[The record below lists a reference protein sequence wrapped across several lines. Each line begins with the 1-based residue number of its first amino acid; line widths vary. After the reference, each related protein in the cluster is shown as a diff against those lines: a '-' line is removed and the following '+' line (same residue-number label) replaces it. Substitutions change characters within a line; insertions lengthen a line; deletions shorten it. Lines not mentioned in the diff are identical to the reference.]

1 MSPRNVLG
9 PLDLYVVTDSRLAGE
24 RGNLWTIEEAIAGG
38 ADVVQLREKDM
49 STRDMILLGQALRE
63 ITREHRVLFIV
74 NDRVDVALAV
84 DADGVHVGQDDMP
97 ARLARKLVGP
107 DRIVGVSAT
116 TLADAVR
123 AAEDGADYLGVG
135 PIYPTGTKPDAAPA
149 TGPGLVSEARR
160 ATGLPIVGIGGIG
173 PTNAAEVVA
182 AGADGVAVISAIV
195 GKPDPRA
202 EARRIR
208 EAVAWAKRIRR
219 QDVLP

>member
-1 MSPRNVLG
+1 MSAPKKLS

-49 STRDMILLGQALRE
+49 STLEMILLGQALRE
-63 ITREHRVLFIV
+63 LTRRHGVLFVV

-84 DADGVHVGQDDMP
+84 EADGVHVGQADMP
-97 ARLARKLVGP
+97 ARLVRKLVGP
-107 DRIVGVSAT
+107 DMIVGVSAT
-116 TLADAVR
+116 TLAQAVR

-135 PIYPTGTKPDAAPA
+135 PIYPTGTKPDAAPV
-149 TGPGLVSEARR
+149 TGPWLVTAAKRE
-160 ATGLPIVGIGGIG
+160 TGLPIVAIGGIG
-173 PTNAAEVVA
+173 PGNAAEVVA

-202 EARRIR
+202 EARKIK
-208 EAVAWAKRIRR
+208 EAVVRTAAGRR
-219 QDVLP
+219 

>member
-1 MSPRNVLG
+1 MTARRELG

-38 ADVVQLREKDM
+38 ADVVQLREKNM
-49 STRDMILLGQALRE
+49 STREMILLGQALRE
-63 ITREHRVLFIV
+63 LTRKHGVLFVV

-97 ARLARKLVGP
+97 APLARKLVGLGM
-107 DRIVGVSAT
+107 IVGVSAT
-116 TLADAVR
+116 TLAEAIR

-149 TGPGLVSEARR
+149 TGPELVSAARR
-160 ATGLPIVGIGGIG
+160 ATGLPIVAIGGIG
-173 PTNAAEVVA
+173 PANAAEVVA

-202 EARRIR
+202 EARRIK
-208 EAVAWAKRIRR
+208 EAVLRAKALRR
-219 QDVLP
+219 

>member
-1 MSPRNVLG
+1 MTARRQLG

-24 RGNLWTIEEAIAGG
+24 RGNLWTIEEAILGG
-38 ADVVQLREKDM
+38 SDVVQLREKDA
-49 STRDMILLGQALRE
+49 STRQLIELGEALRE
-63 ITREHRVLFIV
+63 LTRRHRVLFIV

-97 ARLARKLVGP
+97 ARLARRLVGP

-116 TLADAVR
+116 TLAEALQ

-135 PIYPTGTKPDAAPA
+135 PIYFTGTKPDAAPA
-149 TGPGLVSEARR
+149 TGPGLVTAAKQE
-160 ATGLPIVGIGGIG
+160 TGLPIVAIGGIG
-173 PTNAAEVVA
+173 PSNAAEVVA

-202 EARRIR
+202 AASQIKGAVLRAKAGAR
-208 EAVAWAKRIRR
+208 
-219 QDVLP
+219 

>member
-1 MSPRNVLG
+1 MTVGRKLG

-49 STRDMILLGQALRE
+49 STREMIALGQALRE
-63 ITREHRVLFIV
+63 LTRRHGVLLVV

-84 DADGVHVGQDDMP
+84 DADGIHVGQDDMP
-97 ARLARKLVGP
+97 ARLARNLVGP

-116 TLADAVR
+116 SLEEAIQ

-135 PIYPTGTKPDAAPA
+135 PIYSTGTKLDAKPA
-149 TGPGLVSEARR
+149 TGPGLVTEAKR
-160 ATGLPIVGIGGIG
+160 ATGLPIVAIGGIG
-173 PTNAAEVVA
+173 PANAAEVVA

-195 GKPDPRA
+195 GKQDPRA
-202 EARRIR
+202 EAQRIR
-208 EAVAWAKRIRR
+208 EAVLGAKGG
-219 QDVLP
+219 QT